1 MHAITKGLIIGVV
14 CGATIPAALLADG
27 EKRHDSFGRK
37 GLVAET
43 WDLVL

>member
-27 EKRHDSFGRK
+27 ENVMTALGRK